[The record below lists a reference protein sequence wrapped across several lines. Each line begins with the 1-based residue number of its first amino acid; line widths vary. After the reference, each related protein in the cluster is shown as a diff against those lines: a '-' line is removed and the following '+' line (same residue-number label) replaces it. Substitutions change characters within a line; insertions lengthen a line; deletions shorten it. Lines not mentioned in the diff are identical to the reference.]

1 MSVPFTEGLGRGVGL
16 GMGIDRLESL
26 AFWCEVPQL
35 GVRSC
40 SEGDGGASCVGDG
53 AFIEGEG
60 ALSDD
65 VDPFP

>member
-1 MSVPFTEGLGRGVGL
+1 
-16 GMGIDRLESL
+16 MGIDRLESL
-26 AFWCEVPQL
+26 TFWCEVPQL

-40 SEGDGGASCVGDG
+40 SEGDGGPSCVGDGDG

-60 ALSDD
+60 ALREV